1 MAKEVWCELYIDG
14 RMSFKRLASHVLSIV
29 DGTISFTD
37 KRSCWYIKSEFASID
52 VEINENRPVPNMA
65 EDAQFLLR
73 PFLVSAGENPGA
85 LEGGFEQ
92 VIRKLVLELR
102 KQGLQVDLIADFEVE

>member
-14 RMSFKRLASHVLSIV
+14 RVSFKRLASHVQKIV
-29 DGTISFTD
+29 DGTIISKYWSRWT
-37 KRSCWYIKSEFASID
+37 IESEFVSID
-52 VEINENRPVPNMA
+52 VEINENRPVPKMA

>member
-1 MAKEVWCELYIDG
+1 
-14 RMSFKRLASHVLSIV
+14 
-29 DGTISFTD
+29 
-37 KRSCWYIKSEFASID
+37 
-52 VEINENRPVPNMA
+52 MA

-85 LEGGFEQ
+85 LEGEFEQ